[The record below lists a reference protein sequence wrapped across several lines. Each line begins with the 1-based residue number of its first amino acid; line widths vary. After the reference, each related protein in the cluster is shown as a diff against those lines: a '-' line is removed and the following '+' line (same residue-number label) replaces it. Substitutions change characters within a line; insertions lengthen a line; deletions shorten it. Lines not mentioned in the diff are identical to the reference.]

1 MRGGTRAC
9 AGGSDDSPASRA
21 EWTTAHATPNVTAAG
36 AGCAR
41 QITVPRKLTDGMR
54 LGTYEPSGVCVG
66 SRAAS
71 VKYLGPHS
79 KLALAERHALAA
91 HEAPTSGKLSVDFSP
106 ARVQERRLCPVSGSA
121 EGSDSASSLLVAEG
135 GTRPAALA
143 RSGGRV
149 PIPKGQE
156 RPYRK
161 RQFDVLGA
169 RIAADGCPNPR
180 SDRPPGLTAPR
191 PQIRL
196 KPSHQQQAFVHS
208 RRLDLTGMPC
218 IGWSRK

>member
-1 MRGGTRAC
+1 MPADWGPPLRGPQLRRSLLGRRDPVGDSISSLESKVRGGTRAC

-41 QITVPRKLTDGMR
+41 RITVPRKLTDGMR

-91 HEAPTSGKLSVDFSP
+91 HEAPTSGKLSV
-106 ARVQERRLCPVSGSA
+106 
-121 EGSDSASSLLVAEG
+121 
-135 GTRPAALA
+135 
-143 RSGGRV
+143 
-149 PIPKGQE
+149 
-156 RPYRK
+156 
-161 RQFDVLGA
+161 
-169 RIAADGCPNPR
+169 
-180 SDRPPGLTAPR
+180 
-191 PQIRL
+191 
-196 KPSHQQQAFVHS
+196 
-208 RRLDLTGMPC
+208 
-218 IGWSRK
+218 